1 MTPGGQFHPIHEIPE
16 LDFLDG
22 ALVGAGSLKPAYI
35 LQYRLKI
42 YNSFHTHLWNIINSH
57 NQNSRH
63 ITHPWRLQLD
73 SKWGKILLFMLTLS
87 CLILITQNSTK
98 PITAETPN
106 LNGKLN
112 FSTPTFTPESSNV
125 LALHYDCPQI
135 CHTYILNYLF
145 KETGVENNCKSLR
158 IEVEKKEIA

>member
-1 MTPGGQFHPIHEIPE
+1 
-16 LDFLDG
+16 
-22 ALVGAGSLKPAYI
+22 
-35 LQYRLKI
+35 
-42 YNSFHTHLWNIINSH
+42 
-57 NQNSRH
+57 
-63 ITHPWRLQLD
+63 
-73 SKWGKILLFMLTLS
+73 MLTLS

-106 LNGKLN
+106 LNSKLN

-145 KETGVENNCKSLR
+145 KETGVENNCKSEKLR
-158 IEVEKKEIA
+158 IEVGKKEIA